1 MGMGG
6 VRIEDT
12 GMFTAGG
19 FENFTTLTRSLDPAD
34 YL

>member
-1 MGMGG
+1 LGG

-12 GMFTAGG
+12 GMVTGNG
-19 FENFTTLTRSLDPAD
+19 FANFTSITRSLDPAD